1 MKSLS
6 LFLFLP
12 LLICGLLL
20 GNAALTELVYDSSK
34 TYSKGD
40 AVIPSSTEFTLYT
53 AKTTVPAD
61 GLNGPPNTAYWQTA
75 EEYSSELQNT
85 YSGTVS
91 TPPSSDNINT
101 GEIDNLGTP
110 SELNSVSGVR
120 LYGISTNAM
129 VTPTA
134 MMVAGVDVKGGTK
147 KVVFQVQAN
156 GTYPNQGYVTNP
168 ILYVTNSAGTVIA
181 TVDDWASGP
190 TSFDATYYQSSYLTE
205 LTSSKFAMKG
215 SKEAAIV
222 MNLPEG
228 AYTALVGSNGET
240 AKAVVAAFEFDSTSS
255 GNLYGISTNAM
266 VTPTAMMVAGID
278 VKGGTKK
285 VVFQVQA
292 NGTYPNQGYVTNP
305 ILYVTNSA
313 GTVIATVD
321 DWASGPTSFDATYY
335 QASYLTELTSSKF
348 AMKGNKE
355 AAIVLNLPEG
365 TYTALVG
372 SNGETAK
379 AVVAAFEFE

>member
-1 MKSLS
+1 
-6 LFLFLP
+6 
-12 LLICGLLL
+12 
-20 GNAALTELVYDSSK
+20 
-34 TYSKGD
+34 
-40 AVIPSSTEFTLYT
+40 
-53 AKTTVPAD
+53 
-61 GLNGPPNTAYWQTA
+61 
-75 EEYSSELQNT
+75 
-85 YSGTVS
+85 
-91 TPPSSDNINT
+91 
-101 GEIDNLGTP
+101 
-110 SELNSVSGVR
+110 
-120 LYGISTNAM
+120 M
-129 VTPTA
+129 VTPSA

-190 TSFDATYYQSSYLTE
+190 SSFDGTYYQDSYLTE

-215 SKEAAIV
+215 SRESAIV
-222 MNLPEG
+222 LNLPEG
-228 AYTALVGSNGET
+228 SYTALVGSNGES
-240 AKAVVAAFEFDSTSS
+240 AKAVVAAFEFDATSS
-255 GNLYGISTNAM
+255 GYLNGISTNAT
-266 VTPTAMMVAGID
+266 VTPTAMMVAGIE

-335 QASYLTELTSSKF
+335 QASYLAELTSSKF
-348 AMKGNKE
+348 AMKGSKE
-355 AAIVLNLPEG
+355 SAIVLNLPEG

-379 AVVAAFEFE
+379 AVVAAFSFE